1 MSKTKSY
8 TEKLTEHL
16 QAEFKGLKL
25 IDEIVASIKDF
36 ALEQFEKRKK
46 LDEESKDVL
55 SWGKYKNKKISDV
68 FKLDSSYIK
77 WLSKNNSYLRKSQKD
92 AVEECLK

>member
-8 TEKLTEHL
+8 TEKLTDHL
-16 QAEFKGLKL
+16 KSEFEGVKL
-25 IDEIVASIKDF
+25 IDEVVKAIKDF

-77 WLSKNNSYLRKSQKD
+77 WL
-92 AVEECLK
+92 